1 MDKCLHCGR
10 ILKEG
15 RRGLW
20 KYYCNM
26 NCLEKAKENF
36 KEAIKELIKGKY
48 GCCVIIN
55 KEEQ

>member
-1 MDKCLHCGR
+1 MDKCFHCGR

-20 KYYCNM
+20 KYYCNI
-26 NCLEKAKENF
+26 NCLKKAKENF

-55 KEEQ
+55 KEE